1 MSLADI
7 KNKIQADAN
16 AEAEQI
22 IENAKA
28 QADEIN
34 KETDSRI
41 QEIKDFYKERFNKE
55 KPEILN
61 RREIVAKLDVEKI
74 ELGVKQ
80 SLIQNAF
87 DEALKSLTSLSK
99 DKYLGFVEALLDQ
112 AVETGQ
118 EEILLGESEKKITK
132 EWVNTY
138 NEKKGKKLVLSK
150 DKLPISGG
158 FVLRNENISTNCSF
172 EMLLNWIREDL
183 EADVVKRLLSA

>member
-28 QADEIN
+28 QADEIQR
-34 KETDSRI
+34 ETDSQI
-41 QEIKDFYKERFNKE
+41 QDIKANYKERFNKE

-61 RREIVAKLDVEKI
+61 RREIVAKLDVKKI

-80 SLIQNAF
+80 SLIQDAF
-87 DEALKSLTSLSK
+87 DEAQKKLSSLSK
-99 DKYLGFVEALLDQ
+99 DKYQDFVEALLEQ

-118 EEILLGESEKKITK
+118 EELFLGESEKKITK
-132 EWVNTY
+132 AWVDSY
-138 NEKKGKKLVLSK
+138 NQKKGYQLVLSSE
-150 DKLPISGG
+150 KLPIAGG
-158 FVLRNENISTNCSF
+158 FILKNEKISTNCSF
-172 EMLLNWIREDL
+172 EMLLSWIREDL
-183 EADVVKRLLSA
+183 EADVVKRLFSA

>member
-55 KPEILN
+55 KPEILD
-61 RREIVAKLDVEKI
+61 RREIVAKLDVGKMK
-74 ELGVKQ
+74 LGVKQ

-87 DEALKSLTSLSK
+87 EEALKSLTSLSK
-99 DKYLGFVEALLDQ
+99 EKYLGFVEALLDQ

-138 NEKKGKKLVLSK
+138 NDKKGKKLVLSK

-183 EADVVKRLLSA
+183 EADVVKRLFSA

>member
-55 KPEILN
+55 KPEILD
-61 RREIVAKLDVEKI
+61 RREIVAKLDVGKM

-87 DEALKSLTSLSK
+87 EEALKSLTSLSK
-99 DKYLGFVEALLDQ
+99 EKYLGFVEALLDQ

-138 NEKKGKKLVLSK
+138 NDKKGKKLVLSK

-158 FVLRNENISTNCSF
+158 FVLRNGNISTNCSF

-183 EADVVKRLLSA
+183 EADVVKRLFSA

>member
-16 AEAEQI
+16 AEAERI

-132 EWVNTY
+132 EWINTY
-138 NEKKGKKLVLSK
+138 NDKKGKKLVLSK

-183 EADVVKRLLSA
+183 EADVVKRLFSA

>member
-87 DEALKSLTSLSK
+87 DEALKTSP
-99 DKYLGFVEALLDQ
+99 GV
-112 AVETGQ
+112 T
-118 EEILLGESEKKITK
+118 
-132 EWVNTY
+132 
-138 NEKKGKKLVLSK
+138 
-150 DKLPISGG
+150 
-158 FVLRNENISTNCSF
+158 
-172 EMLLNWIREDL
+172 
-183 EADVVKRLLSA
+183 

>member
-132 EWVNTY
+132 EWINTY
-138 NEKKGKKLVLSK
+138 NDKKGKKLVLSK

-158 FVLRNENISTNCSF
+158 FVLRNGNISTNCSF

-183 EADVVKRLLSA
+183 EADVVKRLFSA

>member
-132 EWVNTY
+132 EWINTY
-138 NEKKGKKLVLSK
+138 NDKKGKKLVLSK

-183 EADVVKRLLSA
+183 EADVVKRLFSA

>member
-132 EWVNTY
+132 EWVNSY
-138 NEKKGKKLVLSK
+138 NDKKGKKLVLSK

-183 EADVVKRLLSA
+183 EADVVKRLFSA

>member
-55 KPEILN
+55 KPEILD
-61 RREIVAKLDVEKI
+61 RREIVAKLDVGKMK
-74 ELGVKQ
+74 LGVKQ

-87 DEALKSLTSLSK
+87 EEALKSLTSLSK
-99 DKYLGFVEALLDQ
+99 EKYLGFVEALLDQ

-138 NEKKGKKLVLSK
+138 NDKKGKKLVLSK

-158 FVLRNENISTNCSF
+158 FVLRNGNISTNCSF

-183 EADVVKRLLSA
+183 EADVVKRLFSE

>member
-55 KPEILN
+55 KPEILD
-61 RREIVAKLDVEKI
+61 RREIVAKLDVGKM

-87 DEALKSLTSLSK
+87 EEALKSLTSLSK
-99 DKYLGFVEALLDQ
+99 EKYLGFVEALLDQ

-138 NEKKGKKLVLSK
+138 NDKKGKKLVLSK

-158 FVLRNENISTNCSF
+158 FVLRNGNISTNCSF

-183 EADVVKRLLSA
+183 EADVVKRLFSE

>member
-138 NEKKGKKLVLSK
+138 NEQKGKKLVLSK

>member
-16 AEAEQI
+16 AEAERI

-55 KPEILN
+55 KPEILD
-61 RREIVAKLDVEKI
+61 RREIVAKLDVGKM

-87 DEALKSLTSLSK
+87 EEALKSLTSLSK
-99 DKYLGFVEALLDQ
+99 EKYLGFVEALLDQ

-138 NEKKGKKLVLSK
+138 NDKKGKKLVLSK

-158 FVLRNENISTNCSF
+158 FVLRNGNISTNCSF

-183 EADVVKRLLSA
+183 EADVVKRLFSA